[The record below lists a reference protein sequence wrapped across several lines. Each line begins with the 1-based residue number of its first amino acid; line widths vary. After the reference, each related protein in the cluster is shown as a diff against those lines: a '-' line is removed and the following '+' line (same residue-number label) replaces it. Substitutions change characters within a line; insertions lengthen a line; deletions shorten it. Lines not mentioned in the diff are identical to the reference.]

1 MHCDAEVSDLD
12 VEMSLRNHYLNK
24 ESYVVEV
31 ANEVSKVLGE
41 KKGRVL
47 TVGCS
52 VGRIALELGRWFE
65 ESIGIDY
72 TTRYFQ
78 ILTKLKESGCL
89 KYKDIAIDMKAMNLD
104 HSNVQ
109 FFQMNP

>member
-1 MHCDAEVSDLD
+1 MHCDAEVSDLE

-31 ANEVSKVLGE
+31 AREVSKVVGE
-41 KKGRVL
+41 KKKGRVL

-78 ILTKLKESGCL
+78 ILTKLKESGSL
-89 KYKDIAIDMKAMNLD
+89 KYKDMAVDMK
-104 HSNVQ
+104 
-109 FFQMNP
+109 